1 MLDNGFHHLL
11 VTLAKSFRSSPYF
24 LRCYDELCM
33 KYRSEG
39 CRSAVLIGLRRLN
52 DVVVGDSSILG
63 GYVLGEISLSRST
76 LTADI
81 FYICL

>member
-1 MLDNGFHHLL
+1 M
-11 VTLAKSFRSSPYF
+11 
-24 LRCYDELCM
+24 
-33 KYRSEG
+33 
-39 CRSAVLIGLRRLN
+39 LIGLRRLN

-81 FYICL
+81 FLYMSLKSGEIVVMVRSCISALKTSSRNEAHLSERKLLY